1 MSGST
6 QGPELFIRPLEPPD
20 AEGMARLQAMA
31 GYRFGTLR
39 PPYPTIASARQFLE
53 KLGPNDLLLGALIG
67 DRLVGTAGLHRRQGR
82 RRHAA
87 ILGLGVADDLNGR
100 GIGAALMTALLDAA
114 DKWLDLRRIELTVF
128 ADNERAIRLYERFG
142 FEREGIMRAYAFRDG
157 RYADGVMMARL
168 RGL

>member
-1 MSGST
+1 
-6 QGPELFIRPLEPPD
+6 
-20 AEGMARLQAMA
+20 
-31 GYRFGTLR
+31 
-39 PPYPTIASARQFLE
+39 
-53 KLGPNDLLLGALIG
+53 
-67 DRLVGTAGLHRRQGR
+67 
-82 RRHAA
+82 
-87 ILGLGVADDLNGR
+87 
-100 GIGAALMTALLDAA
+100 MTALIDAA